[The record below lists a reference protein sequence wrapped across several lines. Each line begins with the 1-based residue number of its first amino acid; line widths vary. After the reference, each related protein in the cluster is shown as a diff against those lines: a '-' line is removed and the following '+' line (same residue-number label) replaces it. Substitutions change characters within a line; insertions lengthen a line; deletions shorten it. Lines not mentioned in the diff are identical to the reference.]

1 MTLPENFES
10 YTRQLMGEALYGTLE
25 RALGQEPL
33 TSIRLNPFKA
43 GSTAV
48 PICPKG
54 GRQVAWCPEG
64 WYLPARPNFTFDP
77 LFHAGLYYV
86 QEASSMFISHI
97 VRQLVEKP
105 VMMLD
110 LCAAPGGKTT
120 TARAVLPEGSL
131 LFSNEPMKL
140 RASILAENVQKFG
153 HPDVVVTNNYAA
165 DYQRSGL
172 VFDVILA
179 DVPCSGEG
187 MFRKDEGAI
196 GEWSKE
202 NVEKCWQLQQSIVED
217 VWPCLRPGG
226 LLIYATCTFNAHE
239 DEENVNWIAE
249 TLGAELVEIETRA
262 EWNITGSLIDS
273 HPVYRFI
280 PGKTEG
286 EGLFVAV
293 LRKLGDSER
302 VLSLTNDKTD
312 KKKKR
317 HGDKRS
323 GGHLAES
330 WPKATDWLEGSYSI
344 AKRGDL
350 LVAIPQWWHDRYLQA
365 CEQLHVIHAGV
376 TLGTTKGKDMVPHES
391 LAHSIRLKQG
401 QPESMELDYAQAI
414 AYLRKE
420 TITLPPSAP
429 RGIVLLTYKGQPL
442 GFGKNIGNRVNN
454 LYPQEWKIKSSYL
467 PDAPV
472 ETISACIP

>member
-1 MTLPENFES
+1 
-10 YTRQLMGEALYGTLE
+10 
-25 RALGQEPL
+25 
-33 TSIRLNPFKA
+33 
-43 GSTAV
+43 
-48 PICPKG
+48 
-54 GRQVAWCPEG
+54 VAWCPEG

-97 VRQLVEKP
+97 VRQLVKKP

-172 VFDVILA
+172 LFDVILA
-179 DVPCSGEG
+179 DVPCRARACSERRGGYRRMEQGEC
-187 MFRKDEGAI
+187 
-196 GEWSKE
+196 GEMLADAA
-202 NVEKCWQLQQSIVED
+202 VDHRRCVA
-217 VWPCLRPGG
+217 CLRPGG
-226 LLIYATCTFNAHE
+226 MLIYATCTFNAHE
-239 DEENVNWIAE
+239 DEENVTWIAE
-249 TLGAELVEIETRA
+249 TLGAEFVEIETQA
-262 EWNITGSLIDS
+262 EWNITGSLIDN

-302 VLSLTNDKTD
+302 VLLQTNDKTG

-323 GGHLAES
+323 SGLLAEG
-330 WPKATDWLEGSYSI
+330 WPKATDWLEGSFSM
-344 AKRGDL
+344 AKCGEQ
-350 LVAIPQWWHDRYLQA
+350 LVAIPQWWNDRYLQA

-376 TLGTTKGKDMVPHES
+376 TLGTAKGKDMVPHES

-401 QPESMELDYAQAI
+401 LSKSMELDYA
-414 AYLRKE
+414 K
-420 TITLPPSAP
+420 PS
-429 RGIVLLTYKGQPL
+429 LTSAKKPSHCHQVPHAAL
-442 GFGKNIGNRVNN
+442 CCSPTKVRRWVS
-454 LYPQEWKIKSSYL
+454 ER
-467 PDAPV
+467 
-472 ETISACIP
+472 ISATE